1 MDHPRLV
8 HGVHTR
14 HNLQHILLDE
24 VEFATRKVLRKD
36 DLGEVAICQWHH
48 HHEAV
53 QAYRHKL
60 IITAAAGHH
69 LIIDV
74 SSS

>member
-8 HGVHTR
+8 HAVDTH

-24 VEFATRKVLRKD
+24 VEIAPRKVFITD
-36 DLGEVAICQWHH
+36 DIGEVAICQWHH

-60 IITAAAGHH
+60 IITAVA
-69 LIIDV
+69 
-74 SSS
+74 